1 MVNCIRDGKVPDQI
15 LLLAIGKI
23 SHARWLTTGNRY
35 MRLWVGKHGFK
46 GKEMKNLEMI
56 VEFIVGVY
64 YPMWFDAKIR
74 HHLTNGP
81 HLVLKQ
87 VKLIN
92 NLMRPAVKKIV
103 LPYVNSSAWFA
114 HPEHILLALLSSQ
127 EESERH
133 FAVKKILNEIRGED
147 GIGDCSVRVYKVP
160 EINWSAPKI
169 QNLIDWKTTPLSEP
183 AVTTSMSADE
193 IRECLD
199 HPLELPD
206 WPCHGQA
213 IERTVKKTSKASAQV
228 AGFTKRDGWIRA
240 AEDSRK
246 NLPKLETKKDYKSL
260 LYLTH
265 PLVLLMLF
273 LLTSVL
279 LI

>member
-1 MVNCIRDGKVPDQI
+1 M
-15 LLLAIGKI
+15 
-23 SHARWLTTGNRY
+23 
-35 MRLWVGKHGFK
+35 
-46 GKEMKNLEMI
+46 
-56 VEFIVGVY
+56 
-64 YPMWFDAKIR
+64 
-74 HHLTNGP
+74 
-81 HLVLKQ
+81 LKQ

-213 IERTVKKTSKASAQV
+213 IERTVKKPAKQVHRWLGLLREMAGLGQQKTAGRICPSWRPRKTTSLC
-228 AGFTKRDGWIRA
+228 FI
-240 AEDSRK
+240 
-246 NLPKLETKKDYKSL
+246 
-260 LYLTH
+260 
-265 PLVLLMLF
+265 
-273 LLTSVL
+273 
-279 LI
+279 